1 MQEIIK
7 DPKVNSLIV
16 LGYILIILSWYSY
29 TSIKELQ
36 TNLANSQSEVA
47 RQAKIISLQ
56 STQLQKIKHYKEYDR
71 VLKDLARH
79 TN

>member
-36 TNLANSQSEVA
+36 TNLSNSQSEVA